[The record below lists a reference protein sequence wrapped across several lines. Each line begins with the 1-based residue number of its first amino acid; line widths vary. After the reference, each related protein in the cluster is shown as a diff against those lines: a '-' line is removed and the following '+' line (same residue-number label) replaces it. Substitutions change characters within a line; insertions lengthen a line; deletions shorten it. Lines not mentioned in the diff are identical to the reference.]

1 MELEEFFK
9 NAFKKINIDLPFKRL
24 ESHISNYQK
33 YSLSVNLSPSVME
46 SEEMYFDKVKENI
59 VNEINQ
65 YILKVIIGDI
75 KSNGIVDFIDVSNII
90 DNTNYSAMVT
100 KSIKIVSEIKMLNLP
115 NVITNGR
122 ISSDYI
128 MDSTAFNT
136 YPIRPSLDKFNK
148 IVSCFYFPTRYC
160 KIFQPFTKHGNLFG
174 NIDVY
179 LDSYMKWTDDFILSY
194 DDVYYDI
201 SDIKINI
208 RQEATF
214 SPVLKVEFMIY
225 HNIINPKV
233 TYIIENLTSTT
244 CLKYKAELRNKR
256 IDNLLDDDKT
266 LESNL

>member
-9 NAFKKINIDLPFKRL
+9 NAFKKIDIDLPFKRV
-24 ESHISNYQK
+24 ESNISNYQK
-33 YSLSVNLSPSVME
+33 YSLSVNLSIMD
-46 SEEMYFDKVKENI
+46 SEEMYLDLLRENI

-75 KSNGIVDFIDVSNII
+75 KSNGSVNFIDVSNII
-90 DNTNYSAMVT
+90 DNTNYSAMTT
-100 KSIKIVSEIKMLNLP
+100 KSRKIVSEIKMLNLP

-136 YPIRPSLDKFNK
+136 YPIKPSLDKFN
-148 IVSCFYFPTRYC
+148 T
-160 KIFQPFTKHGNLFG
+160 FTKHGNLFG

-194 DDVYYDI
+194 DDVYYDV

-214 SPVLKVEFMIY
+214 FPVLKVEFMIY
-225 HNIINPKV
+225 HNIINPKL
-233 TYIIENLTSTT
+233 TYIIENLTSNTYS
-244 CLKYKAELRNKR
+244 KYKAELRNKR

>member
-1 MELEEFFK
+1 MDYEEFFK
-9 NAFKKINIDLPFKRL
+9 SAFKSVNIDLPFKRV
-24 ESHISNYQK
+24 ESDILNYQK
-33 YSLSVNLSPSVME
+33 YSLSVNLSIMD
-46 SEEMYFDKVKENI
+46 SEEMYLNLLRENI
-59 VNEINQ
+59 IGEINQ

-75 KSNGIVDFIDVSNII
+75 KSNGSVNFIDVSNII
-90 DNTNYSAMVT
+90 DNTNYSAMAT
-100 KSIKIVSEIKMLNLP
+100 KSRKIVSEIKMLNLT

-136 YPIRPSLDKFNK
+136 YPIRPSLDKFN
-148 IVSCFYFPTRYC
+148 T
-160 KIFQPFTKHGNLFG
+160 FTKHGNLFG

-179 LDSYMKWTDDFILSY
+179 LDSYMKWNDDFILSY
-194 DDVYYDI
+194 DDVYYDV

-233 TYIIENLTSTT
+233 TYIIENLTSNT
-244 CLKYKAELRNKR
+244 CLKYKAELRNQR

>member
-9 NAFKKINIDLPFKRL
+9 SAFKSVNIDLPFKRV
-24 ESHISNYQK
+24 ESDILNYKK
-33 YSLSVNLSPSVME
+33 YSLSVNLSPSIIMDN
-46 SEEMYFDKVKENI
+46 EEMYYNLLRENI
-59 VNEINQ
+59 IGEINQ

-75 KSNGIVDFIDVSNII
+75 KSNGSVNFIDVSNII
-90 DNTNYSAMVT
+90 DNTNYSAMAT
-100 KSIKIVSEIKMLNLP
+100 KSRKIVTEIKMLNLP

-136 YPIRPSLDKFNK
+136 YPIKPSLDKFN
-148 IVSCFYFPTRYC
+148 T
-160 KIFQPFTKHGNLFG
+160 FTKHGNLFG

-225 HNIINPKV
+225 HNSINPKV
-233 TYIIENLTSTT
+233 TYIIENLTSNSYS
-244 CLKYKAELRNKR
+244 KYKAELRNKR

>member
-9 NAFKKINIDLPFKRL
+9 SAFKSVNIDLPFKRV

-59 VNEINQ
+59 VNEVNQ

-75 KSNGIVDFIDVSNII
+75 KSNGSVNFIDVSNII
-90 DNTNYSAMVT
+90 DDTNYSTMAT
-100 KSIKIVSEIKMLNLP
+100 KSRKVVSEIEMLNLP

-128 MDSTAFNT
+128 MDSPAFNT
-136 YPIRPSLDKFNK
+136 YPIKPSLDKFN
-148 IVSCFYFPTRYC
+148 T
-160 KIFQPFTKHGNLFG
+160 FTKHGNLFG

-194 DDVYYDI
+194 DDVYYDV

-214 SPVLKVEFMIY
+214 SPVLQVEFMIY
-225 HNIINPKV
+225 HNIVNPKV
-233 TYIIENLTSTT
+233 TYIVENLTSNTYS
-244 CLKYKAELRNKR
+244 KYKAELRNQR

>member
-1 MELEEFFK
+1 MELEEFFN
-9 NAFKKINIDLPFKRL
+9 NAFKKINIDLPFKRVK
-24 ESHISNYQK
+24 SDISNYQK
-33 YSLSVNLSPSVME
+33 YSLSVNLSPSIMQ
-46 SEEMYFDKVKENI
+46 SEEVYYNLLREKI
-59 VNEINQ
+59 VGEINQ
-65 YILKVIIGDI
+65 YILKVVIGDI
-75 KSNGIVDFIDVSNII
+75 KSNGSVNFINVLNI
-90 DNTNYSAMVT
+90 TNDTDYSTMATM
-100 KSIKIVSEIKMLNLP
+100 SRKIVSEIKMLNLP

-128 MDSTAFNT
+128 VDSSAFNFA
-136 YPIRPSLDKFNK
+136 PIKNQKLN
-148 IVSCFYFPTRYC
+148 T
-160 KIFQPFTKHGNLFG
+160 FTEQGNLFG
-174 NIDVY
+174 GVDVY
-179 LDSYMKWTDDFILSY
+179 IDSYMKWTDDFILSY

-233 TYIIENLTSTT
+233 TYIVENLTSTT
-244 CLKYKAELRNKR
+244 YSKYKAELRNQR

>member
-1 MELEEFFK
+1 MELEEFFN
-9 NAFKKINIDLPFKRL
+9 NAFKKIDIDLPFKRL
-24 ESHISNYQK
+24 ESNISNYQK
-33 YSLSVNLSPSVME
+33 YSLSVNLSPSIMQ
-46 SEEMYFDKVKENI
+46 SEEVYYNLLREKI
-59 VNEINQ
+59 VGEINQ
-65 YILKVIIGDI
+65 YILKVVIGDI
-75 KSNGIVDFIDVSNII
+75 KSNGSVNFINVLNI
-90 DNTNYSAMVT
+90 TNDTDYSTMATM
-100 KSIKIVSEIKMLNLP
+100 SRKIVSEIKMLNLP

-128 MDSTAFNT
+128 VDSSAFNFA
-136 YPIRPSLDKFNK
+136 PIKNQKLN
-148 IVSCFYFPTRYC
+148 T
-160 KIFQPFTKHGNLFG
+160 FTEQGNLFG
-174 NIDVY
+174 GVDVY
-179 LDSYMKWTDDFILSY
+179 IDSYMKWTDDFILSY

-233 TYIIENLTSTT
+233 TYIVENLTSTT
-244 CLKYKAELRNKR
+244 YSKYKAELRNQR

>member
-9 NAFKKINIDLPFKRL
+9 NAFKKIDIYLPFKRL

-100 KSIKIVSEIKMLNLP
+100 KSRKIVSEIKMLNLP

-136 YPIRPSLDKFNK
+136 YPIKPSLDKFN
-148 IVSCFYFPTRYC
+148 T
-160 KIFQPFTKHGNLFG
+160 FTKHGNLFG

-179 LDSYMKWTDDFILSY
+179 LDSYMKWNDDFILSY
-194 DDVYYDI
+194 DDVYYDV

-233 TYIIENLTSTT
+233 TYIIENLTSNT
-244 CLKYKAELRNKR
+244 CLKYKAELRNQR

>member
-9 NAFKKINIDLPFKRL
+9 NAFKKINIDLPFKRV
-24 ESHISNYQK
+24 ESDILNYQK
-33 YSLSVNLSPSVME
+33 YNLSVNLSPSIIMDNEVM
-46 SEEMYFDKVKENI
+46 YYNLLRENI
-59 VNEINQ
+59 IGEINQ

-75 KSNGIVDFIDVSNII
+75 KSNGSVNFIDVSNII
-90 DNTNYSAMVT
+90 DNTNYSTMAT
-100 KSIKIVSEIKMLNLP
+100 ISRKIVSEIKMLNLP

-128 MDSTAFNT
+128 MDSPAFNT
-136 YPIRPSLDKFNK
+136 YPIKPSLDKFN
-148 IVSCFYFPTRYC
+148 T
-160 KIFQPFTKHGNLFG
+160 FTKHGNLFG

-233 TYIIENLTSTT
+233 TYIVENLTSNTYS
-244 CLKYKAELRNKR
+244 KYKAELRNQR

>member
-9 NAFKKINIDLPFKRL
+9 NAFKKIDIDLPFKRV
-24 ESHISNYQK
+24 ESNISNYQK

-75 KSNGIVDFIDVSNII
+75 KSNGSVDFIDVSNII
-90 DNTNYSAMVT
+90 DNTNYSAMTT
-100 KSIKIVSEIKMLNLP
+100 KSRKIVSEIKMLNLP

-128 MDSTAFNT
+128 MDSAAFNLA
-136 YPIRPSLDKFNK
+136 PIK
-148 IVSCFYFPTRYC
+148 IQ
-160 KIFQPFTKHGNLFG
+160 KLNAFTKQGNLFG
-174 NIDVY
+174 SVDVY
-179 LDSYMKWTDDFILSY
+179 IDPYMKWNDDFILSY
-194 DDVYYDI
+194 DDVYYDV

-208 RQEATF
+208 RQEATDFHFHKAF

-225 HNIINPKV
+225 HNIINPKL
-233 TYIIENLTSTT
+233 TYIIENLTSNTYS
-244 CLKYKAELRNKR
+244 KYKAELRNKR

>member
-1 MELEEFFK
+1 MDYEEFFK
-9 NAFKKINIDLPFKRL
+9 SAFKSVNIDLPFKRV
-24 ESHISNYQK
+24 ESDILNYQK
-33 YSLSVNLSPSVME
+33 YSLSVNLSIMD
-46 SEEMYFDKVKENI
+46 SEEMYLNLLRENI
-59 VNEINQ
+59 IGEINQ

-75 KSNGIVDFIDVSNII
+75 KSNGSVNFIDVSNII
-90 DNTNYSAMVT
+90 DNTNYSAMAT
-100 KSIKIVSEIKMLNLP
+100 KSRKIVSEIKMLNLT

-136 YPIRPSLDKFNK
+136 YPIKPSLDKFN
-148 IVSCFYFPTRYC
+148 T
-160 KIFQPFTKHGNLFG
+160 FTKHGNIFG

-179 LDSYMKWTDDFILSY
+179 LDSYMKWNDDFILSY
-194 DDVYYDI
+194 DDVYYDV

-214 SPVLKVEFMIY
+214 SPALKVEFMIY

-233 TYIIENLTSTT
+233 TYIVENLTSNTYS
-244 CLKYKAELRNKR
+244 KYKAELRNQR

>member
-1 MELEEFFK
+1 MELEEFFN
-9 NAFKKINIDLPFKRL
+9 NAFKKIDIDLPFKRV
-24 ESHISNYQK
+24 ESNISNYQK
-33 YSLSVNLSPSVME
+33 YSLSVNLPPSDVIFE
-46 SEEMYFDKVKENI
+46 KMYFDKVKENI

-75 KSNGIVDFIDVSNII
+75 KSNGSVNFIDVSNII
-90 DNTNYSAMVT
+90 DDTNYSTMAT
-100 KSIKIVSEIKMLNLP
+100 KSRKVVSEIKMLNLP

-136 YPIRPSLDKFNK
+136 YPIRLELPSLDKFN
-148 IVSCFYFPTRYC
+148 T
-160 KIFQPFTKHGNLFG
+160 FTKHGNIFG

-194 DDVYYDI
+194 DDVYYDV

-233 TYIIENLTSTT
+233 TYIVENLTSNSYS
-244 CLKYKAELRNKR
+244 KYKAELRNQR
-256 IDNLLDDDKT
+256 IDNLLDDGKT

>member
-1 MELEEFFK
+1 MELEEFFN
-9 NAFKKINIDLPFKRL
+9 NAFKKIDIDLPFKRL

-33 YSLSVNLSPSVME
+33 YSLSVNLSPSIQSDEVYYNLLRE
-46 SEEMYFDKVKENI
+46 KI
-59 VNEINQ
+59 VGEINQ

-75 KSNGIVDFIDVSNII
+75 KHNGDVNFIDVLNLTDVRLNNQSNYTIMI
-90 DNTNYSAMVT
+90 D
-100 KSIKIVSEIKMLNLP
+100 KSRKIVSEIKNLNLP

-128 MDSTAFNT
+128 IDSPAFNT
-136 YPIRPSLDKFNK
+136 YPIRPSLDKFN
-148 IVSCFYFPTRYC
+148 T
-160 KIFQPFTKHGNLFG
+160 FTKHGNLFG

-179 LDSYMKWTDDFILSY
+179 LDSYMKWNDDFILSY

-233 TYIIENLTSTT
+233 TYIIENLTSNTYS
-244 CLKYKAELRNKR
+244 KYKAELRNKR

>member
-9 NAFKKINIDLPFKRL
+9 SAFKSVNIDLPFKRV

-33 YSLSVNLSPSVME
+33 YSLSVNLPLSVIE
-46 SEEMYFDKVKENI
+46 FEEMYFDKVKENI

-75 KSNGIVDFIDVSNII
+75 KSNGSVNFIDVSNII
-90 DNTNYSAMVT
+90 DNTNYSAMANM
-100 KSIKIVSEIKMLNLP
+100 SRKIVTEIKMLNLP
-115 NVITNGR
+115 NVVTNGR

-128 MDSTAFNT
+128 MDSPAFNT
-136 YPIRPSLDKFNK
+136 YPIKPSLDKFN
-148 IVSCFYFPTRYC
+148 T
-160 KIFQPFTKHGNLFG
+160 FTKHGNLFG
-174 NIDVY
+174 SIDVY
-179 LDSYMKWTDDFILSY
+179 LDSYMKWNDDFILSY

-233 TYIIENLTSTT
+233 TYIVENLTSNTYS
-244 CLKYKAELRNKR
+244 KYKAELRNQR

>member
-9 NAFKKINIDLPFKRL
+9 NAFKKIDIDLPFKRVK
-24 ESHISNYQK
+24 SDISNYQK
-33 YSLSVNLSPSVME
+33 YSLSVNLSPSMDNEVM
-46 SEEMYFDKVKENI
+46 YYNLLRENI
-59 VNEINQ
+59 IGEINQ

-75 KSNGIVDFIDVSNII
+75 KSNGSVNFIDLSNII
-90 DNTNYSAMVT
+90 DNTNYSAMAT
-100 KSIKIVSEIKMLNLP
+100 KSRKIVSEIKMLNLP
-115 NVITNGR
+115 NAITNGR

-128 MDSTAFNT
+128 MDSPAFNT
-136 YPIRPSLDKFNK
+136 YPIKPSLDKFN
-148 IVSCFYFPTRYC
+148 T
-160 KIFQPFTKHGNLFG
+160 FTKHDSRIKSHGNLFG
-174 NIDVY
+174 SIDVY
-179 LDSYMKWTDDFILSY
+179 LDTYMKWTDDFILSY

-225 HNIINPKV
+225 HDVINPKL
-233 TYIIENLTSTT
+233 TYIVENLTSTT
-244 CLKYKAELRNKR
+244 YSKYKAELRNQR

>member
-9 NAFKKINIDLPFKRL
+9 SAFKSVNIDLPFKRV
-24 ESHISNYQK
+24 ESDILNYQK
-33 YSLSVNLSPSVME
+33 YSLSVNLSPSIIMDN
-46 SEEMYFDKVKENI
+46 EEMYYNLLRENI
-59 VNEINQ
+59 IGEINQ

-75 KSNGIVDFIDVSNII
+75 KSNGSVNFIDVSNII
-90 DNTNYSAMVT
+90 DNTNYSAMAT
-100 KSIKIVSEIKMLNLP
+100 KSRKIVTEIKMLNLP

-136 YPIRPSLDKFNK
+136 YPIKPSLDKFN
-148 IVSCFYFPTRYC
+148 T
-160 KIFQPFTKHGNLFG
+160 FTKHGNLFG

-225 HNIINPKV
+225 HNSINPKV
-233 TYIIENLTSTT
+233 TYIIENLTSNSYS
-244 CLKYKAELRNKR
+244 KYKAELRNKR